1 MIWLDGTLHEGA
13 TAPFDLADRG
23 LLLADGLFETI
34 SVFGGTPFR
43 LGYHLDRLAAG
54 ARTLGFAID
63 RTAAERAVAAL
74 VARAQD
80 GRGVVRVTVT
90 RGSGPRGL
98 APPPSPRPTTFAA
111 LAPWTPAIAAT
122 PVRLATLVT
131 RRNETSPL
139 SRLKPLAYLDS
150 VLGMAEARA
159 AGADDGLFLN
169 TRGAVA
175 TTTMA
180 NVFAVTDGEI
190 VTPAIEDGVLAG
202 TIRALLLE
210 RGAIAGLPVRT
221 RTIEPAALRGASEIF
236 VTNSVRLISP
246 VTALDGAPVATGPV
260 ARAALEAV
268 LAAIAT
274 ECGDSL
280 DGVGA

>member
-23 LLLADGLFETI
+23 LLLSDGLFETI
-34 SVFGGTPFR
+34 TLFGGVPFR

-54 ARTLGFAID
+54 AEILGFAID
-63 RTAAERAVAAL
+63 RRAAEQAVATLA
-74 VARAQD
+74 ARAAD

-111 LAPWTPAIAAT
+111 LAPWTPTIAGT
-122 PVRLATLVT
+122 PVRLATLAT
-131 RRNETSPL
+131 RRNDTSPL

-150 VLGMAEARA
+150 VLGMAEARR

-169 TRGAVA
+169 TRAAVA
-175 TTTMA
+175 STTMA
-180 NVFAVTDGEI
+180 NVFAVIDGEI

-202 TIRALLLE
+202 TVRALLLG
-210 RGAIAGLPVRT
+210 RGEIAGLPVRAQ
-221 RTIEPAALRGASEIF
+221 TIPQDALGRACEIF
-236 VTNSVRLISP
+236 VTNSVRLVCP
-246 VTALDGAPVATGPV
+246 VTALDGTLLASGPG
-260 ARAALEAV
+260 ARAALDAV
-268 LAAIAT
+268 VAAIAA
-274 ECGDSL
+274 ECGDTL
-280 DGVGA
+280 DLLGA